1 MDCSSLTGALSVLA
15 RPEAEGESQL
25 DQVGY
30 MMGVGVGGG
39 GRRSHDELYHSKGV
53 FLLSLDWRFLDVVS
67 FNLAGGPAV

>member
-15 RPEAEGESQL
+15 RPEAEGEAQL

-39 GRRSHDELYHSKGV
+39 GRRSHDGLYNSKGG
-53 FLLSLDWRFLDVVS
+53 FLLSLDWRFLDIVS
-67 FNLAGGPAV
+67 FNLAGGTAV